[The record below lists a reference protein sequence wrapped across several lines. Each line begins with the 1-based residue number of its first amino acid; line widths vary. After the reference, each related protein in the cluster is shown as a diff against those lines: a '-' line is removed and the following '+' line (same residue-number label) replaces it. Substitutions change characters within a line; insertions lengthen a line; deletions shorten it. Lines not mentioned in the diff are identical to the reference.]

1 MIGLNWG
8 LTQFKAK
15 ELGAFMGLG
24 SRWVGFVVHAKPST
38 NKTVG
43 ELLEFSETKKHPFYD
58 MTGLGGLSDNS
69 VAVTF
74 VLLHL
79 RVPQNQTEYIDPF
92 SRERTQ
98 RNTGFFYAFLAFFR
112 G

>member
-15 ELGAFMGLG
+15 ALGAFMGLG
-24 SRWVGFVVHAKPST
+24 SRWVGCVVHSKPAT

-43 ELLEFSETKKHPFYD
+43 ERIVFGETKKHPFYD

-74 VLLHL
+74 KLSDKTKAV
-79 RVPQNQTEYIDPF
+79 
-92 SRERTQ
+92 
-98 RNTGFFYAFLAFFR
+98 
-112 G
+112 